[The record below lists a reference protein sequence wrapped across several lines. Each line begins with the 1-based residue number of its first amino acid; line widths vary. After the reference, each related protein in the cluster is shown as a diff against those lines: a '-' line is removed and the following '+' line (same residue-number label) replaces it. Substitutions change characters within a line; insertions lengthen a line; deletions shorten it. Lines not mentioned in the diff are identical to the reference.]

1 MTLAL
6 FQNQTLPARRP
17 SEDARQYA
25 YRIIRK
31 FILELHLL
39 PGQKMNEADLASSL
53 NMSRTPIHDSFFKLS
68 RENLVDVIPKR
79 GAFVSKIDQKR
90 IDDSVWIHQKLGSA
104 MIHSIYIRKV
114 PKSELELLYC
124 PIQQMNSYMLN
135 GNSAQTVQLLS

>member
-6 FQNQTLPARRP
+6 FQNDTLPVRRP

-31 FILELHLL
+31 FILELLLL

-79 GAFVSKIDQKR
+79 GAFVSKIDQNA
-90 IDDSVWIHQKLGSA
+90 LMMLYGSTK
-104 MIHSIYIRKV
+104 SWVV
-114 PKSELELLYC
+114 P
-124 PIQQMNSYMLN
+124 
-135 GNSAQTVQLLS
+135 